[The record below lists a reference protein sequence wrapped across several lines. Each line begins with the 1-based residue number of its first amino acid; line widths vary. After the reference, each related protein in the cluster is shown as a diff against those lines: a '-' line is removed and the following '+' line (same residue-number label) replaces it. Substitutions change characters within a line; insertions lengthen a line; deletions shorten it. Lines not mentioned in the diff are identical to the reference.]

1 VSISP
6 EERKVSFSN
15 GVGITADLIIGADGI
30 HSTIRSAI
38 GIVPEIETLPTSA
51 FRCLLSAPKLREFGL
66 EEYVPTDALEFWR
79 GAGLGE
85 EIVVMGPCHGGERI
99 AVYSFFP

>member
-6 EERKVSFSN
+6 EEGKVIFSN
-15 GVGITADLIIGADGI
+15 GVEITADLIIGADGI

-38 GIVPEIETLPTSA
+38 GIIPEIEVLPTSA
-51 FRCLLSAPKLREFGL
+51 YRCLLSVPKLREFGL
-66 EEYVPTDALEFWR
+66 EKYVPTDALEFWR
-79 GAGLGE
+79 GVGLGE
-85 EIVVMGPCHGGERI
+85 EIVVMGPCHDGERI